1 MLASNVR
8 LISHWSES
16 RGVYDDICYLRQAH
30 LFQRFGWHG
39 LDTSLAHE
47 TDGYLAAKLR
57 SIDFPNW
64 NEPTRAPCHMQTA
77 DGSKWVMTPP
87 PGTGFVLALFPEGFQ
102 VVPLYVAAN
111 VIIAGFALYGLWR
124 ARERVSLTLAAVF
137 GALSI
142 YFMINPTKAS
152 YSMAPTMIVC
162 ALTGLFTARL
172 FLDESGRRL
181 LMVAAVGVLLGLSAS
196 FRIANVFL
204 SAGYFLFFGLSFLT
218 WRTRE
223 TFLSGLT
230 LGLAFLVGL
239 LPVFAANLVN
249 SGNPLVSAYGGPDTA
264 PPSSG
269 SRRTAGLSA
278 RHAVSVDRDRRCRDR
293 AVVAFRKPFRCQET
307 CTAGRRQSRTES
319 GVLCDTS
326 GVHAVLHHA
335 YPDAVVVDAVV
346 CPAASAGRGARGCI
360 DPARAG
366 QSGSA
371 AAMTSAQPRI
381 AVLVPCYNEEAAVA
395 TVVADFRKALPAA
408 EIYVYD
414 NNSRDGTA
422 AVAREAG
429 AIVRSERRQGK
440 GHVVRRMFADVEA
453 DIYVLVDGDAT
464 YDAPSAPR
472 MIDKLLDE
480 HLDMVVG
487 FRIDQSQA
495 AYRLGHRTGN
505 RMLTDFLSST
515 FGQEF
520 KDILSGYRV
529 FSRRFVKSFPVL
541 SDGFEIETELAVY
554 ALELSLPVAEV
565 ETPYY
570 ARPEG
575 SFSKLNTWRD
585 GFRIFGTMLKLYRSE
600 RPLRF
605 FTVIGILLALAAIIL
620 AIPIVVTF
628 IETGLVP
635 RLPTAVLSM
644 GLTIV
649 AILSVSSGIVLD
661 TVTRGRREMKM
672 LAYLSQPAPKRT

>member
-1 MLASNVR
+1 
-8 LISHWSES
+8 
-16 RGVYDDICYLRQAH
+16 
-30 LFQRFGWHG
+30 
-39 LDTSLAHE
+39 
-47 TDGYLAAKLR
+47 
-57 SIDFPNW
+57 
-64 NEPTRAPCHMQTA
+64 
-77 DGSKWVMTPP
+77 
-87 PGTGFVLALFPEGFQ
+87 
-102 VVPLYVAAN
+102 
-111 VIIAGFALYGLWR
+111 
-124 ARERVSLTLAAVF
+124 
-137 GALSI
+137 
-142 YFMINPTKAS
+142 
-152 YSMAPTMIVC
+152 
-162 ALTGLFTARL
+162 
-172 FLDESGRRL
+172 
-181 LMVAAVGVLLGLSAS
+181 
-196 FRIANVFL
+196 
-204 SAGYFLFFGLSFLT
+204 
-218 WRTRE
+218 
-223 TFLSGLT
+223 
-230 LGLAFLVGL
+230 
-239 LPVFAANLVN
+239 
-249 SGNPLVSAYGGPDTA
+249 
-264 PPSSG
+264 
-269 SRRTAGLSA
+269 
-278 RHAVSVDRDRRCRDR
+278 
-293 AVVAFRKPFRCQET
+293 
-307 CTAGRRQSRTES
+307 
-319 GVLCDTS
+319 
-326 GVHAVLHHA
+326 
-335 YPDAVVVDAVV
+335 
-346 CPAASAGRGARGCI
+346 
-360 DPARAG
+360 
-366 QSGSA
+366 
-371 AAMTSAQPRI
+371 MTSTQPRI

-395 TVVADFRKALPAA
+395 TVVADFRKALSAA

-414 NNSRDGTA
+414 NNSRDNTA

-464 YDAPSAPR
+464 YDAPSAQR
-472 MIDKLLDE
+472 MIDKLLEE

-487 FRIDQSQA
+487 LRIDQSQA

-505 RMLTDFLSST
+505 RMLTGFLSST
-515 FGQEF
+515 FGHAF

-585 GFRIFGTMLKLYRSE
+585 GFRILGTMLKLYRSE

-605 FTVIGILLALAAIIL
+605 FTVMGILLALAAITL

-649 AILSVSSGIVLD
+649 AMLSVSSGLVLD

-672 LAYLSQPAPKRT
+672 LAYLSQPAPKRN

>member
-1 MLASNVR
+1 
-8 LISHWSES
+8 
-16 RGVYDDICYLRQAH
+16 
-30 LFQRFGWHG
+30 
-39 LDTSLAHE
+39 
-47 TDGYLAAKLR
+47 
-57 SIDFPNW
+57 
-64 NEPTRAPCHMQTA
+64 
-77 DGSKWVMTPP
+77 
-87 PGTGFVLALFPEGFQ
+87 
-102 VVPLYVAAN
+102 
-111 VIIAGFALYGLWR
+111 
-124 ARERVSLTLAAVF
+124 
-137 GALSI
+137 
-142 YFMINPTKAS
+142 
-152 YSMAPTMIVC
+152 
-162 ALTGLFTARL
+162 
-172 FLDESGRRL
+172 
-181 LMVAAVGVLLGLSAS
+181 
-196 FRIANVFL
+196 
-204 SAGYFLFFGLSFLT
+204 
-218 WRTRE
+218 
-223 TFLSGLT
+223 
-230 LGLAFLVGL
+230 
-239 LPVFAANLVN
+239 
-249 SGNPLVSAYGGPDTA
+249 
-264 PPSSG
+264 
-269 SRRTAGLSA
+269 
-278 RHAVSVDRDRRCRDR
+278 
-293 AVVAFRKPFRCQET
+293 
-307 CTAGRRQSRTES
+307 
-319 GVLCDTS
+319 
-326 GVHAVLHHA
+326 
-335 YPDAVVVDAVV
+335 
-346 CPAASAGRGARGCI
+346 
-360 DPARAG
+360 
-366 QSGSA
+366 
-371 AAMTSAQPRI
+371 
-381 AVLVPCYNEEAAVA
+381 VLVPCYNEEAAVA
-395 TVVADFRKALPAA
+395 AVVANFRNALPAA

-414 NNSRDGTA
+414 NNSRDRTA
-422 AVAREAG
+422 AVARDAG

-440 GHVVRRMFADVEA
+440 GHVVRRMFADIEA

-487 FRIDQSQA
+487 LRIDQSQA

-505 RMLTDFLSST
+505 RMLTGFLSST

-585 GFRIFGTMLKLYRSE
+585 GFRILGTMLKLYRSE

-644 GLTIV
+644 GLTIM
-649 AILSVSSGIVLD
+649 ALLSVSSGLVLD

-672 LAYLSQPAPKRT
+672 LAYLSQPAPKRDRS